1 MNSEFEITLQISE
14 QYIITTGSSVTFR
27 FLNHIWRCI
36 SLMWCATII
45 SSAVAG
51 ATLLEVQEAVV
62 EDEDESAA
70 PSDALVKKNHISLVI
85 LQDYFSV
92 KDHHE

>member
-1 MNSEFEITLQISE
+1 
-14 QYIITTGSSVTFR
+14 
-27 FLNHIWRCI
+27 
-36 SLMWCATII
+36 
-45 SSAVAG
+45 
-51 ATLLEVQEAVV
+51 LEVQEAAV